1 MKKMLPVAML
11 AACALLSLSL
21 TSNAQT
27 VQAAKTPS
35 ADTAAVNSVAVPP
48 LTWPITGTYG
58 AFTYTIQ
65 STISD
70 IKFYNNGVL
79 VGSYGFTQEYPKQE
93 WHATIDSNVI
103 PGLFGAVLNIY
114 GTPAQY
120 NLTLWDL

>member
-11 AACALLSLSL
+11 TACALFFSCLV
-21 TSNAQT
+21 SNAQT
-27 VQAAKTPS
+27 IQASKTTS

-58 AFTYTIQ
+58 AYTYSIPGTSYI
-65 STISD
+65 T
-70 IKFYNNGVL
+70 FYQNGVP
-79 VGSYGFTQEYPKQE
+79 VATYSFTQEYPKQE

-103 PGLFGAVLNIY
+103 SGLFGVVLNIY
-114 GTPAQY
+114 GTPEQY

>member
-11 AACALLSLSL
+11 AASALLSFSLS
-21 TSNAQT
+21 SNAQT
-27 VQAAKTPS
+27 IQVTKAPS
-35 ADTAAVNSVAVPP
+35 ADTATVDAAAVPP

-58 AFTYTIQ
+58 SFTYTIQ

-70 IKFYNNGVL
+70 IRFYQNGVL
-79 VGSYGFTQEYPKQE
+79 AGAYSFTQEYPKQE

-120 NLTLWDL
+120 NLSLWDL